1 MPLRYCLPE
10 VKKRGYGLGNEF
22 IPWARAF
29 LAAQLLDA
37 TLLPPAFGLNRRRY
51 WRHFGTPLD
60 DWIHHRAL
68 VRVLPCIEFTERDFV
83 EHGGGVHGG
92 GDLLAALRSFAARHR
107 LAERSAWVLKT
118 SGLWGA
124 YAHIAPA
131 REFIRST
138 LYGSLYAPRNL
149 LRLRERL
156 DATKLLVAMHV
167 RLGDFRPAGEQ
178 VDYRQSANV
187 SLPIGWFCDIARQ
200 LEAAMPGGVQFLV
213 VSDGEPEALRP
224 LTDSHPC
231 VTTRDLANSDC
242 SDLLALADADLLVCS
257 ASTFSAIA
265 ALISDSPYLWFGGNL
280 YRHPEGCYSLGQF
293 ATSAPWQRQPVE
305 AAVREFKNAGGQ
317 WPARGFGVE
326 NSGTVPAAALQ
337 LALTRMARRQSRYD
351 LVGFG
356 VSPVAPGS

>member
-1 MPLRYCLPE
+1 MHLRYCLPE

-60 DWIHHRAL
+60 DWLHHRAL
-68 VRVLPCIEFTERDFV
+68 VRILPCIEFTERDYL
-83 EHGGGVHGG
+83 EHGGGASD
-92 GDLLAALRSFAARHR
+92 GDLLAALRSFAAAHR
-107 LAERSAWVLKT
+107 LAERGSWVLKT
-118 SGLWGA
+118 SGLWGG
-124 YAHIAPA
+124 YGHVAPA

-138 LYGSLYAPRNL
+138 LYGSRYAPRNL
-149 LRLRERL
+149 LRLQERL
-156 DATKLLVAMHV
+156 DGRKLLVAMHV

-187 SLPIGWFCDIARQ
+187 SLPIGWFCGIARH
-200 LEAAMPGGVQFLV
+200 LERIMPGGVQFLV

-224 LTDSHPC
+224 LTDAFPC
-231 VTTRDLANSDC
+231 VTTRDIANSDC

-265 ALISDSPYLWFGGNL
+265 ALISDSPYLWFAGNL
-280 YRHPEGCYSLGQF
+280 HRHAEGCYSLGHF
-293 ATSAPWQRQPVE
+293 ETAAPWQRLPAE
-305 AAVREFKNAGGQ
+305 RAVREFAQSAGQ
-317 WPARGFGVE
+317 WPARGFGVDA
-326 NSGTVPAAALQ
+326 GGPLPVAALQ
-337 LALTRMARRQSRYD
+337 LALARQARRQARYD
-351 LVGFG
+351 LVNYG
-356 VSPVAPGS
+356 VSPVAPGG